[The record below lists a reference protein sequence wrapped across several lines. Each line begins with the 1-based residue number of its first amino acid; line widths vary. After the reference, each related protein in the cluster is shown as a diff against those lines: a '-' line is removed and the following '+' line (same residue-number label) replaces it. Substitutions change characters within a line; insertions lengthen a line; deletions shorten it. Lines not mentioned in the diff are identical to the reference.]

1 MTLLFQHGVFSTK
14 DEDYFVEPLWNHTN
28 NIKKDG
34 HPHVVYKRSSL
45 ILPNTN
51 SHCGV
56 KGKCFTF
63 SILRT
68 CDMQKLEQFSMGT
81 HGKKIRECG

>member
-1 MTLLFQHGVFSTK
+1 MFSTK

-28 NIKKDG
+28 NIEKDG

-45 ILPNTN
+45 ILPNTH

-56 KGKCFTF
+56 KGKFINPFLSGHVNHCLLSYLGVFGEI
-63 SILRT
+63 ILY
-68 CDMQKLEQFSMGT
+68 MGDVS
-81 HGKKIRECG
+81 